1 MKFKEVVT
9 ELVMVRE
16 ESKTVHKEKSEKAT
30 EFEETKQ
37 EMRVKIQ
44 EQEQIILDNQERK
57 LFRDLNRKNGE
68 VRELHKLIVNQKE
81 ELKIL
86 QEERAERTEKFAAGF
101 MALKKLITL
110 IKKYAPHLMDQM
122 EFLEEIESTDTLG
135 K

>member
-1 MKFKEVVT
+1 MT
-9 ELVMVRE
+9 LNGRI
-16 ESKTVHKEKSEKAT
+16 T

-37 EMRVKIQ
+37 DMRVKIQ
-44 EQEQIILDNQERK
+44 DLEKIIVDNEERK
-57 LFRDLNRKNGE
+57 LFRDLNRKNRE

-101 MALKKLITL
+101 KALKKLITL